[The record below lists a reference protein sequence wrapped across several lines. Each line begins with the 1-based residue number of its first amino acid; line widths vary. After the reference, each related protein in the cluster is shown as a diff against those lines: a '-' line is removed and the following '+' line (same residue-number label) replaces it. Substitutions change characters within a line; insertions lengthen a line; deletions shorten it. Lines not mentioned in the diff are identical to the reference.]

1 MCFKYVSE
9 LYGFGSGGVGGEK
22 NGQRSRW
29 SLLALDLTSE
39 MPSVYFFHWRVVS
52 VHMTANLKEHDNDLT
67 PQNTNLQ
74 EVTKDPF
81 FLLNIFLAPVA
92 VTPAHLHTS
101 TNLCS
106 IRELRTARAWDEAVP
121 EVMHT
126 NIYISGWWREPF
138 LGNVI
143 VLCFLSAISIFRII
157 PASLLYWET
166 IFSLCLYHGNLGY
179 GNFVP
184 VLPSP
189 CKSTILNSSV
199 RINQNVSG
207 T

>member
-143 VLCFLSAISIFRII
+143 VLCFLSAISTLQNYSCLIALLRDCLLFMPVSWQSWLWEFCPCLAI
-157 PASLLYWET
+157 PM
-166 IFSLCLYHGNLGY
+166 
-179 GNFVP
+179 
-184 VLPSP
+184 
-189 CKSTILNSSV
+189 
-199 RINQNVSG
+199 
-207 T
+207 